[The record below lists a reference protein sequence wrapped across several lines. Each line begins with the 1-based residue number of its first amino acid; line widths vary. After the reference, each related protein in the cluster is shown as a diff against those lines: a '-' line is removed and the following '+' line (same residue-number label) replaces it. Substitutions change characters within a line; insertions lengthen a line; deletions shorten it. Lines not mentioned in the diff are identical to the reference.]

1 VEGADGVVDAEAT
14 HGAGGVMGAA
24 WGVAKGMG
32 ATWGADEVDEA
43 CDKEAAKGR
52 AVRPPGV
59 AVRPP
64 ATVLRAV

>member
-1 VEGADGVVDAEAT
+1 VDAEAT

-32 ATWGADEVDEA
+32 AAWGAAEVDEA
-43 CDKEAAKGR
+43 RNKEVTMGR

-59 AVRPP
+59 VVRPP

>member
-1 VEGADGVVDAEAT
+1 VDAEAT
-14 HGAGGVMGAA
+14 HGTGGVMGAT

-43 CDKEAAKGR
+43 CDKEATKGR